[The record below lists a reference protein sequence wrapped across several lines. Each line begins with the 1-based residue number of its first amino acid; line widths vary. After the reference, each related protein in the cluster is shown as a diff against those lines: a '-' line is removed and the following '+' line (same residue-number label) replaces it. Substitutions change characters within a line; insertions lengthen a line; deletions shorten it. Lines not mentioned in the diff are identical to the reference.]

1 MEDAPPERRPD
12 RLSWAVF
19 ALLAVIYRWGR
30 CPTFGPGDSP
40 GVVYRAL
47 NAPGHDPLAWLGH
60 LAAAL
65 PFDAPMAQVD
75 ALSGLFHAG
84 AAALLFAALRRWGIK
99 RFPALGAAALVAFTN
114 QYWYYSLVA
123 GRAPVATL
131 GLALLVWGVVA
142 WKEEAR
148 AWPLAFSA
156 LGVVCLA
163 VYAPGAITQAPLV
176 IWGVGLL
183 CGLLFQ
189 RLDLLRPKTA
199 AGILTGILLIALL
212 HPYDARRHNPMME
225 YARAVV
231 DGVEP
236 DASVFVY
243 DAGIYDALR
252 LVAPPT
258 VHVALGAK
266 NTSFDFAATR
276 PSYDEPVFFLRTYG
290 SWIPKGLL
298 VSRAEST
305 HVPQAEI
312 DRRAE
317 AVLALPALTSVG
329 RRDMGKYGFTRET
342 ILYDRYRVVLT
353 RYRELV
359 SRDDLRQRLDAQ
371 LADYSPR

>member
-1 MEDAPPERRPD
+1 MEDAPRERRPD

-19 ALLAVIYRWGR
+19 ALLAVVYRWGR

-99 RFPALGAAALVAFTN
+99 RLPALGAAALVAFTN
-114 QYWYYSLVA
+114 QYWYYALVA
-123 GRAPVATL
+123 GRAPVATF
-131 GLALLVWGVVA
+131 GLALAVWGGVA

-148 AWPLAFSA
+148 AWPLAFCA
-156 LGVVCLA
+156 LGVAFLA
-163 VYAPGAITQAPLV
+163 LYAPRAVTQAPLL
-176 IWGVGLL
+176 IWSVGLL

-199 AGILTGILLIALL
+199 AGILTGILLIALMN
-212 HPYDARRHNPMME
+212 PYDARRHNPMME

-231 DGVEP
+231 EGVEP
-236 DASVFVY
+236 DAVIYTNDQSVN
-243 DAGIYDALR
+243 DALR
-252 LVAPPT
+252 LIAPPSIRIAT
-258 VHVALGAK
+258 LGDSHPIYRHEYYEVVMVDHLK
-266 NTSFDFAATR
+266 GW
-276 PSYDEPVFFLRTYG
+276 Y
-290 SWIPKGLL
+290 PKGLL
-298 VSRAEST
+298 SQILDL
-305 HVPQAEI
+305 VPVHQDEM

-329 RRDMGKYGFTRET
+329 RRDMGKYGFTRES
-342 ILYDRYRVVLT
+342 ILYERYRVVLK

-371 LADYSPR
+371 IADYSRP